1 MKTILTLVLF
11 LICQVGMG
19 QSYIHTDSVQ
29 TIIHSDTTYLQWGT
43 LKFNPPKDTFIQKS
57 RYVWYNDSTWTFI
70 DSTAYYYQMKRLVSS
85 WKAYKQECW
94 NDSTKLIR
102 WIKPDAGN
110 FAVSYPE
117 YLDTV
122 MVHKQPTF
130 EGFMEYLKR
139 RIEE

>member
-1 MKTILTLVLF
+1 MKTTLTLILF
-11 LICQVGMG
+11 LIGTVGIG
-19 QSYIHTDSVQ
+19 QSFVGKWGKLTNADKNPTIQSKPCDNSIQ
-29 TIIHSDTTYLQWGT
+29 TM
-43 LKFNPPKDTFIQKS
+43 
-57 RYVWYNDSTWTFI
+57 TFI
-70 DSTAYYYQMKRLVSS
+70 DSTAYYYQMEQLVNS
-85 WKAYKQECW
+85 WTAYKQECW

-130 EGFMEYLKR
+130 EGFMQYLEKK
-139 RIEE
+139 IKL